1 MLRTSAAQFRAAVRG
16 SWRLCTRRSPRP
28 LSSVVLTDPQLA
40 ASLLADAQEFL
51 DSEPWYAQRGIPY
64 RRVYLLHGP
73 PGTGKT
79 SFVTALAGELRLSI
93 YMVLLSSPRL
103 TDEMLTDLL
112 SEAAPRSIL
121 LLEDVDSIFA
131 GTPVRL
137 HT

>member
-1 MLRTSAAQFRAAVRG
+1 M
-16 SWRLCTRRSPRP
+16 
-28 LSSVVLTDPQLA
+28 
-40 ASLLADAQEFL
+40 
-51 DSEPWYAQRGIPY
+51 
-64 RRVYLLHGP
+64 
-73 PGTGKT
+73 
-79 SFVTALAGELRLSI
+79 TALAGELRLSI